1 MNESDLNNSNLNG
14 ADPNGAGPNSAELHE
29 SELHDLIPLHALGAL
44 EPEQVPLIEAYLA
57 ANPEAQASYVW
68 YLEAVSILARSLPLQ
83 EPPVGLKARM
93 LNRVRDLQSGKP
105 ETAKSVQVESVRAGS
120 VQVESIQTESV
131 QTAVPSISSDRTVD
145 RTVDRASNRSRPRS
159 VRAGG
164 RKSRWPVALGITG
177 ALTAGLGISAI
188 VGLTLRNNDLS
199 QQLLRLEDSQR
210 SLESFLNSS
219 SSKIVALNA
228 TNGKTSVGLALIGTD
243 GRVLINH
250 TMGKSVVGKTWQAW
264 YILKGESVPRPLET
278 TTEAHLLIR
287 VPANVQVIAVSEEP
301 VGGSL
306 VPTTIRA
313 IATL

>member
-1 MNESDLNNSNLNG
+1 MNEPDLNNPNG
-14 ADPNGAGPNSAELHE
+14 ADPNGAELHE

-93 LNRVRDLQSGKP
+93 LNRVRDLHSGKP
-105 ETAKSVQVESVRAGS
+105 DVAKSVQVESVQTESG
-120 VQVESIQTESV
+120 QVESGQV
-131 QTAVPSISSDRTVD
+131 AAPSISSDRTVNRAVD
-145 RTVDRASNRSRPRS
+145 RTVDRSRPRS
-159 VRAGG
+159 VRTGG
-164 RKSRWPVALGITG
+164 RNSRWPVALDITG
-177 ALTAGLGISAI
+177 ALTAGLAISAI
-188 VGLTLRNNDLS
+188 VGLSVRNTDLS
-199 QQLLRLEDSQR
+199 QQLRRLEGSQR

-219 SSKIVALNA
+219 SSKIVTLNA

-243 GRVLINH
+243 GRVLIKH
-250 TMGKSVVGKTWQAW
+250 TMGKAVVGKTWQAW

-278 TTEAHLLIR
+278 TAEAHLLIQ
-287 VPANVQVIAVSEEP
+287 VPVNAQVIAVSEEP